1 VHLGEVLVVLTPY
14 QISPPI
20 GPFTPLLIS
29 LSTAIS
35 NGCMVDFFITLIR
48 HQFP

>member
-1 VHLGEVLVVLTPY
+1 VHLGKLLVVLTPY
-14 QISPPI
+14 QISRPI

-35 NGCMVDFFITLIR
+35 DGGMVDFFITLIR
-48 HQFP
+48 HLFP